1 MAARP
6 SDQSITSGPPDQPHS
21 GVLRAR
27 LLGDVELMADGR
39 PLSLSA
45 WPRRSARSLLLLLLA
60 TSGHRLPKE
69 RAMDVLWPDLPPGRP
84 RSTWY
89 QAVSTLRRT
98 LEPGLVGRSPSA
110 FLSADATTIWLEIA
124 APSWVDV
131 DAFEAAL
138 CRAESVAADEQRAAL
153 RAAISLY
160 TGDLLAA
167 EPEVDWAIERREEL
181 RNRWQRAILELARLD
196 MQAGEPLATEAA
208 LHAVVAGDRTEE
220 EAHRA
225 LIRAYLA
232 TGERNKAVRQYE
244 RCRNA
249 LWTDL
254 AIEPS
259 DATRELL
266 ATRQS
271 VTPPQ
276 SLSQTIGTP
285 GPPHRPPPVAATPF
299 VGRDR
304 EMALVEDLLWQP
316 DERMVTLTGPGGVGK
331 TRLAMEVACRRE
343 HDDVKVVFVSLA
355 GTRSEHVVLAAVAQA
370 LDVGPAS
377 SGSLLSAVVRRLA
390 GHQVLLVLD
399 NFEHLAKAA
408 PIIARLLGECPLLT
422 VLTTSRRPLHL
433 AAEHVVEV
441 PPLSLPSGRQPSIAA
456 IERSDALNLFV
467 RRARA
472 ASAAF
477 TLTEDNASILV
488 ELCTRLDGLPL
499 AIELA
504 AARVRVL
511 PPQAILA
518 RLDRRLDVLAGGP
531 IDAPRRQRAMRDAI
545 RWSYD
550 LLTEEEQ
557 AVFRRLSVFAGGA
570 TLPAATSVAVDIG
583 GREDVNISIDT
594 PPSDTALAP
603 LPRLLETLVEHSLLQ
618 SAPGGDGEPRLVMLE
633 TVRAFAQELLEAS
646 GEAGAVRHRHATHV
660 TAFAE
665 SVAPGLER
673 PAQAAELDRL
683 AGEMDN
689 VRAALSWA
697 LQQDESSTSLRLAT
711 AMAHFWFVRAMPH
724 EGLRWLEASLATTPG
739 VSGPLKTHALLWA
752 SALAHLQGDVSRHRD
767 FAKRGLAEARVSDD
781 PFGVAL
787 ALFQLGVAAED
798 QRDLDRAAALYED
811 VLRMMRHI
819 GEPYWIAI
827 LLSNLSEINLLRGHL
842 REAARFADNA
852 LSHFRALGNEWGLAQ
867 GLGAAAAVASANDE
881 PRRAAT
887 LLRESLATSLALED
901 HRGIA
906 GTLAG
911 LAGLL
916 AATGAHQQAAFLLGA
931 AAATGEA
938 GNVLQIA
945 HHAYYER
952 VLTETRAILGSDAFA
967 LAWEAGH
974 QLSVTEAIAQAEG
987 VAQRVEAP
995 ANVVPFW
1002 RRSRDNL
1009 EADTESGCR
1018 LVE

>member
-1 MAARP
+1 
-6 SDQSITSGPPDQPHS
+6 
-21 GVLRAR
+21 
-27 LLGDVELMADGR
+27 
-39 PLSLSA
+39 
-45 WPRRSARSLLLLLLA
+45 
-60 TSGHRLPKE
+60 
-69 RAMDVLWPDLPPGRP
+69 MDVLWPDLPPERL

-110 FLSADATTIWLEIA
+110 FLRTDATAIWLQIA
-124 APSWVDV
+124 SPSWVDV

-167 EPEVDWAIERREEL
+167 EPEVDWAIERREEQ
-181 RNRWQRAILELARLD
+181 RNRWQRAVLELARLD
-196 MQAGEPLATEAA
+196 LQAGEPLATEAA

-266 ATRQS
+266 ATRPS
-271 VTPPQ
+271 VTPAQ
-276 SLSQTIGTP
+276 SLSQTIGAP

-316 DERMVTLTGPGGVGK
+316 DVRMVTLTGPGGVGK

-408 PIIARLLGECPLLT
+408 PIIARLLGECPQLT

-518 RLDRRLDVLAGGP
+518 RLDRRLDILAGGP
-531 IDAPRRQRAMRDAI
+531 VDATRRQRTMRDAI

-570 TLPAATSVAVDIG
+570 TLPAATWVALDFG
-583 GREDVNISIDT
+583 GRIEVILTIGM
-594 PPSDTALAP
+594 PSSDPAPAP
-603 LPRLLETLVEHSLLQ
+603 LPKVLETLVEHSLLR
-618 SAPGGDGEPRLVMLE
+618 SEPRGDGEPRLVMLE

-646 GEAGAVRHRHATHV
+646 GAADAVRHRHAAHV

-665 SVAPGLER
+665 AISPGLKR
-673 PAQAAELDRL
+673 SAQAAEVDRL
-683 AGEMDN
+683 ASEIDN

-697 LQQDESSTSLRLAT
+697 LQRGEPSTALRLAT
-711 AMAHFWFVRAMPH
+711 AMFHYWFVRGLPH
-724 EGLRWLEASLATTPG
+724 EGSRWLKESLAATPELN
-739 VSGPLKTHALLWA
+739 GPLKTRALLCA
-752 SALAHLQGDVSRHRD
+752 SALAFLQGDLSRHGEL
-767 FAKRGLAEARVSDD
+767 AKRALAEARASDD
-781 PFGVAL
+781 SFGRAL
-787 ALFQLGVAAED
+787 ALFQLGVGAE
-798 QRDLDRAAALYED
+798 QQQNLGRAATLYEQALD
-811 VLRMMRHI
+811 VMRQI
-819 GEPYWIAI
+819 AEPYWIAL
-827 LLSNLSEINLLRGHL
+827 LLSNLGDVSLLLDR
-842 REAARFADNA
+842 RQEAARFANEG
-852 LSHFRALGNEWGLAQ
+852 LSHWRTLGNEWGIAQ
-867 GLGAAAAVASANDE
+867 GLGTAAAVASANDE

-901 HRGIA
+901 HRGMA

-931 AAATGEA
+931 AAAIGEA

-952 VLTETRAILGSDAFA
+952 VLTETRAILGGDAFA
-967 LAWEAGH
+967 LSWEAGH
-974 QLSVTEAIAQAEG
+974 QLSVTEAIAQAEA
-987 VAQRVEAP
+987 VAQHVEAP

-1009 EADTESGCR
+1009 EA
-1018 LVE
+1018 